1 MPFVGIGAG
10 IQRSCARAG
19 VGGRGSVDVVTV
31 LSVPA
36 QSVLAQSDPT
46 GFSSP
51 VGQLVVLAALLASLV
66 VLLRWWWQQRKR

>member
-1 MPFVGIGAG
+1 M
-10 IQRSCARAG
+10 
-19 VGGRGSVDVVTV
+19 TL
-31 LSVPA
+31 LSVLA

-51 VGQLVVLAALLASLV
+51 VGRLVVLAALLASLV